1 VLNSL
6 RNLLGPHH
14 TAGVVSGFV
23 SPGHFVP
30 GEANWTDSY
39 QVLPCGLT
47 GNVKV
52 LRVAY
57 E

>member
-1 VLNSL
+1 L
-6 RNLLGPHH
+6 
-14 TAGVVSGFV
+14 AGVAPGFV
-23 SPGHFVP
+23 SPGHFTP
-30 GEANWTDSY
+30 GDANWMDAY

-47 GNVKV
+47 GDVKV